1 MLEQFKTIIVNNSKL
16 FFYLFIVAV
25 LLGAY
30 IAHNQKIKEN
40 KEENI
45 VKNQ

>member
-16 FFYLFIVAV
+16 FFYLFIIAL

-30 IAHNQKIKEN
+30 VAHNQKIKEN
-40 KEENI
+40 GEKNI
-45 VKNQ
+45 LKS